1 MEVTYVMDSLRN
13 LASAVATGTND
24 RLHIGRFHS
33 HLACIGGS
41 VPRYPVAEWP
51 PGSLIIN

>member
-13 LASAVATGTND
+13 LASALAIGTDD
-24 RLHIGRFHS
+24 RLHHGRFHS
-33 HLACIGGS
+33 HLACTGGS